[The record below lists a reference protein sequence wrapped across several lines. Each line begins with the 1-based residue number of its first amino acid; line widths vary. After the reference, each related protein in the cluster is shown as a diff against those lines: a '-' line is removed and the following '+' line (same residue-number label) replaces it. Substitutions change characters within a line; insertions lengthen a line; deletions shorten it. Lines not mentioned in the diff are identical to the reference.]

1 MIKLKQWKLINIFIE
16 HILYGCDSEYQ
27 NIMKSFN
34 HLELFIK
41 KCFNQLT
48 NKHSHEKLYE
58 FKKENNLIN
67 ANDEQINEEITTQLN
82 NVNTFFA
89 ALFRTEPSFDLI
101 YFAKFMSTSLTD
113 VDKEISALYSFE
125 DLIDGFMKNNVKK
138 DIIFKI
144 MEFNYI
150 SHKEVEQIIQTLFV
164 QKNESLLKPE
174 ETTIQSSLIITFVNT
189 EYTINF
195 NNSLNCSDT
204 KVVLEDMSM
213 SVISKIFESEY
224 VKELNITP
232 TGGKKIKIIM
242 DDKIQEEELSQT

>member
-1 MIKLKQWKLINIFIE
+1 M
-16 HILYGCDSEYQ
+16 
-27 NIMKSFN
+27 
-34 HLELFIK
+34 
-41 KCFNQLT
+41 
-48 NKHSHEKLYE
+48 
-58 FKKENNLIN
+58 
-67 ANDEQINEEITTQLN
+67 
-82 NVNTFFA
+82 
-89 ALFRTEPSFDLI
+89 
-101 YFAKFMSTSLTD
+101 
-113 VDKEISALYSFE
+113 
-125 DLIDGFMKNNVKK
+125 
-138 DIIFKI
+138 
-144 MEFNYI
+144 
-150 SHKEVEQIIQTLFV
+150 FV

-195 NNSLNCSDT
+195 NNSLNCSDE